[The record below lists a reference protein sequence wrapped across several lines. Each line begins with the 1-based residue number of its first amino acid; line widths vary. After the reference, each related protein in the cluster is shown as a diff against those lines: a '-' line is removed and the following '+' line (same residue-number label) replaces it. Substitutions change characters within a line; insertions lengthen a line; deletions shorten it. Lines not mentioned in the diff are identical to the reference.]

1 MIELNISIERNGSMI
16 PVGTITGKNVS
27 DSFFQY
33 DGEYC
38 RNPEATALS
47 ISLPLQNEPF
57 SPARTARFFDGLLPE
72 GFTRRSVAQWMHVD
86 ESNYLSILHG
96 FLIFGCTPCT
106 DNLQK
111 SFIAHFTEK
120 PCNRSLWSPKIIAN
134 LRAGNRIGTGEH
146 IHNAKD
152 KFLFIGSESA
162 HDRLMAI
169 ARVTKVL
176 S

>member
-96 FLIFGCTPCT
+96 SIRQT
-106 DNLQK
+106 K
-111 SFIAHFTEK
+111 SMRKHSAK
-120 PCNRSLWSPKIIAN
+120 PQRMLDWAN
-134 LRAGNRIGTGEH
+134 
-146 IHNAKD
+146 
-152 KFLFIGSESA
+152 
-162 HDRLMAI
+162 
-169 ARVTKVL
+169 VL
-176 S
+176 P